1 MQLKQ
6 LVGDSYTENFEEF
19 DLAAVQQVLAALATE
34 QAIDIAHSERLQQK
48 TLFAADLLTEY
59 LAKLIKTV
67 SYLESKMN
75 SVKNKVSLEYN
86 APDGGKTTMEMK
98 KQAGESSEKVEE
110 LALLLAKAKG
120 AKSLVE
126 RKYEILLKAHHHFK
140 DLSSNQKKTF
150 GVPSK

>member
-6 LVGDSYTENFEEF
+6 LVGDTFTDNFEEF
-19 DLAAVQQVLAALATE
+19 DLAVVQQVLASLSTD
-34 QAIDIAHSERLQQK
+34 QAIDIAHSEKLQQK

-86 APDGGKTTMEMK
+86 APEGGKTTADMK
-98 KQAGESSEKVEE
+98 KQAGESSEEVEK
-110 LALLLAKAKG
+110 LALQLAKAKG

-126 RKYEILLKAHHHFK
+126 RKYELLLKAHHHFK

-150 GVPSK
+150 GIPSK

>member
-1 MQLKQ
+1 MKLKE
-6 LVGDSYTENFEEF
+6 LVGEGFTDNFEEF
-19 DLAAVQQVLAALATE
+19 DLAVVQQVLAALANE
-34 QAIDIAHSERLQQK
+34 QAIDVPHSEKLQQK

-86 APDGGKTTMEMK
+86 APEGIKTTMEMK
-98 KQAGESSEKVEE
+98 KQAGESSEEVEK
-110 LALLLAKAKG
+110 LALQLAKAKG

-150 GVPSK
+150 GINSK

>member
-6 LVGDSYTENFEEF
+6 LVGEGFTDNFEEF
-19 DLAAVQQVLAALATE
+19 DLTAVQQVLASLATE

-75 SVKNKVSLEYN
+75 SVKNKIALEYK
-86 APDGGKTTMEMK
+86 APDGKTTMDLK
-98 KQAGESSEKVEE
+98 KQAGESSEEVEKI
-110 LALLLAKAKG
+110 ALQLAKAKG
-120 AKSLVE
+120 AKNLVE

-150 GVPSK
+150 GINSK

>member
-1 MQLKQ
+1 MKLKE
-6 LVGDSYTENFEEF
+6 LVGEGFTDNFEEF
-19 DLAAVQQVLAALATE
+19 DLAVVQQTLTSLANE
-34 QAIDIAHSERLQQK
+34 QAIDFVHSEKLQQK

-67 SYLESKMN
+67 SYLESRMN

-86 APDGGKTTMEMK
+86 APNGGKTTMETK
-98 KQAGESSEKVEE
+98 RQAGESSEKVEE
-110 LALLLAKAKG
+110 IAMLLAKAKG
-120 AKSLVE
+120 AKNLVE

-150 GVPSK
+150 GINSK

>member
-6 LVGDSYTENFEEF
+6 LVGDTFTDNFEEF
-19 DLAAVQQVLAALATE
+19 DLAVVQQVLASLSTD
-34 QAIDIAHSERLQQK
+34 QAIDIPHSEKLQQK

-86 APDGGKTTMEMK
+86 APEGIKTTADMK
-98 KQAGESSEKVEE
+98 KQAGESSEEVEK
-110 LALLLAKAKG
+110 LALQLAKAKG

-150 GVPSK
+150 GINSK